1 MITVVHVSL
10 ALYPL
15 EKHFQ
20 IENETGQLCYA
31 NIGCRCNIHT
41 TTLVVGLGRA
51 LFFSF

>member
-20 IENETGQLCYA
+20 IENETGQLFYA

-41 TTLVVGLGRA
+41 TTLVVGLGWA